1 MSQRIRK
8 RRADSNRDFML
19 WAFGLTYSL
28 TILVGL
34 VMFEVWKR
42 C

>member
-8 RRADSNRDFML
+8 RRANGNRDFML
-19 WAFGLTYSL
+19 LAFGLTYSL

-34 VMFEVWKR
+34 VMIEVWKR